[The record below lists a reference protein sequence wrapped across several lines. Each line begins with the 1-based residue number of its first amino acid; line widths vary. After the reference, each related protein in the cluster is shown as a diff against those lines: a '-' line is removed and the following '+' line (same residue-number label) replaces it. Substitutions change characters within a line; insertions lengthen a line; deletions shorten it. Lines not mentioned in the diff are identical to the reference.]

1 MRNQTRIDPDVTVV
15 LLLGHG
21 ISHQTDQPCRFAFL
35 GGRTGCQDQGVAY
48 RPVVLVQMLVVDDQ
62 PDMLCVGQDKVHDGA
77 GKGWICQ
84 SSSMDKRQ
92 LFGLLCDGQGYP
104 QIELVVSSGTNDL
117 MYKSLLEDQVDVA
130 IANFTDASPGIGQR
144 DFYRE
149 QVVLAV
155 PLPCSKACMGSALTP
170 SFRRSAAVICRPFL
184 SVRFYSAAL
193 RTSTARSAEIC

>member
-1 MRNQTRIDPDVTVV
+1 
-15 LLLGHG
+15 
-21 ISHQTDQPCRFAFL
+21 
-35 GGRTGCQDQGVAY
+35 
-48 RPVVLVQMLVVDDQ
+48 
-62 PDMLCVGQDKVHDGA
+62 
-77 GKGWICQ
+77 
-84 SSSMDKRQ
+84 MDKRQ

-155 PLPCSKACMGSALTP
+155 ATSLLQSLYGERADAVVQAVGSSDLSPLFVC
-170 SFRRSAAVICRPFL
+170 PFL
-184 SVRFYSAAL
+184 LSSPEDINGKIGRNL
-193 RTSTARSAEIC
+193 LK